1 MQTHMTDSAA
11 TGIDND
17 PEKCFL
23 YNNVLKQNV
32 RRALYFPMSLL
43 EVDKLCVSTS
53 DGQQFLEK
61 WLFFCVLG
69 VGWERTFFA
78 KKFNP
83 GTRVFSQILVLG
95 RS

>member
-32 RRALYFPMSLL
+32 RRASYFPMSLL

-61 WLFFCVLG
+61 WLFFLRFG
-69 VGWERTFFA
+69 GGMGKEIFRE
-78 KKFNP
+78 K
-83 GTRVFSQILVLG
+83 I
-95 RS
+95 